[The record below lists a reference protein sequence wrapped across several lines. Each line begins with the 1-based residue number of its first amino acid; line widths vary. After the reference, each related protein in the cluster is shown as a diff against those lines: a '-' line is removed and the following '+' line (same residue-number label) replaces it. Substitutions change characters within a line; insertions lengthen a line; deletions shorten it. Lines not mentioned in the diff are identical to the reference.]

1 MVACNDGLEQIVPA
15 IGAVHVA
22 GTQRA
27 ALRVA
32 ELVEQEQRVVAG
44 AAGRANMAAP
54 PSSSGAC
61 ERPR

>member
-27 ALRVA
+27 ALQVA
-32 ELVEQEQRVVAG
+32 ELIEHEQRMVAG
-44 AAGRANMAAP
+44 AAGRANMQN
-54 PSSSGAC
+54 SI
-61 ERPR
+61 